1 MAPSEKNDEE
11 LMAKEPTSFGG
22 GKRSGEFKA
31 PGSEPLVL
39 VAEDLRKFYGPRL
52 ALRGLSFSLCAG
64 RILGFLGPNG
74 AGKTTAIRILTTILE
89 PSAGHF
95 WVNGVKSEDPQEV
108 RRRIGVL
115 PESLGFHKHMTGLE
129 CLTFFGRLYGRQAD
143 GARTTA
149 LGLLRDMG
157 LETRGRS
164 LIGSYSRGMRQRLGI
179 ARALV
184 NDPAVLFLDE
194 PTLGLDPRGQQE
206 LLELIGSVA
215 RDRKVAVVL
224 CSHVLSDIEVV
235 CDDVLIMNLG
245 EVVARG
251 TVAEVIG
258 RTSSAASQQ
267 KVVRIHVPPLSVA
280 KAQHVLEGVA
290 DVQVVTALG
299 GGGSWLRVEL
309 AQGTDAAINNRLL
322 AALTTAD
329 VPILGFEAERSR
341 LQDAFL
347 RLTEAARA

>member
-1 MAPSEKNDEE
+1 MTRE
-11 LMAKEPTSFGG
+11 TSRFGAS
-22 GKRSGEFKA
+22 KRSVDE
-31 PGSEPLVL
+31 SLVL
-39 VAEDLRKFYGPRL
+39 VAEDLRMFYGPRL
-52 ALRGLSFSLCAG
+52 ALRGLSFSLRAG

-95 WVNGVKSEDPQEV
+95 TVDGIKSNDPQAI

-115 PESLGFHKHMTGLE
+115 PESLGFHGHMTGQE
-129 CLTFFGRLYGRQAD
+129 CLTYFGRLFGRPKAV
-143 GARTTA
+143 ARDNA
-149 LGLLRDMG
+149 KRLLKDMG
-157 LETRGRS
+157 LEARGKS

-206 LLELIGSVA
+206 LLELIGKIA
-215 RDRKVAVVL
+215 HERKVAIVL

-245 EVVARG
+245 ELVARG

-258 RTSSAASQQ
+258 RTQGETLQ
-267 KVVRIHVPPLSVA
+267 NVIKIHVPQAAVM
-280 KAQHVLEGVA
+280 KAQHVLETVPA
-290 DVQVVTALG
+290 VHHVTSTG
-299 GGGSWLRVEL
+299 GDGTWLRVEL
-309 AQGTDAAINNRLL
+309 VESADGAANNTVL
-322 AALTTAD
+322 AALTRAD
-329 VPILGFEAERSR
+329 IPVLSFEAERGR
-341 LQDAFL
+341 LQDVFL
-347 RLTEAARA
+347 QLTEGAGAGATRTA

>member
-1 MAPSEKNDEE
+1 MTNEIS
-11 LMAKEPTSFGG
+11 SFGTV
-22 GKRSGEFKA
+22 KRSDDSRPSGGE
-31 PGSEPLVL
+31 SLVL
-39 VAEDLRKFYGPRL
+39 VAEDLRLFYGPRL
-52 ALRGLSFSLCAG
+52 ALRGLSFSLRAG

-95 WVNGVKSEDPQEV
+95 TIDGVKSDDPQGI

-115 PESLGFHKHMTGLE
+115 PESLGFHKNMTGQE
-129 CLTFFGRLYGRQAD
+129 CLTYFGRLYGRGAAD
-143 GARTTA
+143 ARAVAQT
-149 LGLLRDMG
+149 LLKDMG
-157 LETRGRS
+157 LEARGKS

-206 LLELIGSVA
+206 LLELIA
-215 RDRKVAVVL
+215 LIAHDRKVAIVL

-258 RTSSAASQQ
+258 GAQGETLQQ
-267 KVVRIHVPPLSVA
+267 NAVKIHVPPLAVA
-280 KAQHVLEGVA
+280 QARRVLEAVPGIRT
-290 DVQVVTALG
+290 VTATG
-299 GGGSWLRVEL
+299 GDGSWLRVEL
-309 AQGTDAAINNRLL
+309 AQAGDTAMNNHLL
-322 AALTTAD
+322 AALTRAD
-329 VPILGFEAERSR
+329 IPILSFEAERGR
-341 LQDAFL
+341 LQDVFL
-347 RLTEAARA
+347 HLTEAARA